1 MRIILSKK
9 LVLLVA
15 CILYCFTVSGQFVS
29 DIRINEIQV
38 INKDGFKDEYGH
50 SSSWFELFN
59 TGYGKIDIGGA
70 YIKVKDKT
78 YRIPRS
84 NRTVM
89 PARSYLI
96 FYAGGA
102 SRENKGDF
110 YTNFSLDETNYI
122 AIYSSDNTELL
133 DSLHFNRSEMVE
145 DVTYGWFIGHNGTEQ
160 LMNLPAVT
168 PGADNNTLDSVPRD
182 ELFRQADP
190 SGIVITIT
198 AVSVVGITLTLL
210 YLIFVSMGKFH
221 IKISKRKEKKLS
233 TAALSKES
241 DPEGQAKKRSGVITN
256 EEIAAIAIAL
266 YKYSKDLHDKENTI
280 LTINRAAKAY
290 SPWSSKI
297 YGLREQ
303 LNKKRL

>member
-15 CILYCFTVSGQFVS
+15 CILSCFTMSGQFIS

-38 INKDGFKDEYGH
+38 INKNGFKDEYGH
-50 SSSWFELFN
+50 SSSWIELFN
-59 TGYGKIDIGGA
+59 TGYGKINIGGA

-96 FYAGGA
+96 LYAGGA

-122 AIYSSDNTELL
+122 TIYSSDNTELL

-145 DVTYGWFIGHNGTEQ
+145 DVTYGWFKGHGGTEQ

-168 PGADNNTLDSVPRD
+168 PGADNNTLESVPRD

-190 SGIVITIT
+190 SGVVITIT
-198 AVSVVGITLTLL
+198 AVTVVAITLILL
-210 YLIFVSMGKFH
+210 YLIFVYMGKFH
-221 IKISKRKEKKLS
+221 IRIAKKKEKRS
-233 TAALSKES
+233 TTGLSKEPTPKHQ
-241 DPEGQAKKRSGVITN
+241 DEKESGVITN

-266 YKYSKDLHDKENTI
+266 YKYSKELHDQENTI